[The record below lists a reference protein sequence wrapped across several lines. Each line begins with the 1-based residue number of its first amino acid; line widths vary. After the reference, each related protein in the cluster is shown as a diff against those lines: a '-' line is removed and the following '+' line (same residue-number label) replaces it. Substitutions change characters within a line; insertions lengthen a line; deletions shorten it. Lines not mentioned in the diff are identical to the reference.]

1 MKKLAL
7 VAIASMIAVTG
18 AVSTASA
25 SLSDRDNPVW
35 HQKSVVQVAAR
46 GGDKGGRNDGGN
58 SNNNNGGRN
67 AHHDK
72 KGDKVIWRIRDGK
85 HRPFWLFRHD
95 RGEDCFV
102 RKMRVEN
109 ADGSVSTRNVHM
121 CE

>member
-7 VAIASMIAVTG
+7 VAIASMIAAAG

-25 SLSDRDNPVW
+25 SLSDRDGTMW
-35 HQKSVVQVAAR
+35 HQKNVVQVAAR

-58 SNNNNGGRN
+58 NNGGRN
-67 AHHDK
+67 AHRDK
-72 KGDKVIWRIRDGK
+72 KGDKIIWRIRDGK

-95 RGEDCFV
+95 RGEDCFT
-102 RKMRVEN
+102 RKMPVEN
-109 ADGSVSTRNVHM
+109 ADGSVSTRSVRM

>member
-1 MKKLAL
+1 MKKLVL
-7 VAIASMIAVTG
+7 VAIASIFAATG

-25 SLSDRDNPVW
+25 SLSDRDGTVW
-35 HQKSVVQVAAR
+35 HQKNAVQVAR
-46 GGDKGGRNDGGN
+46 GGDKGGRNDGGRN
-58 SNNNNGGRN
+58 DGGRGRD
-67 AHHDK
+67 AHRDK

-102 RKMRVEN
+102 RKMPVEN
-109 ADGSVSTRNVHM
+109 ADGSVSTRSIRL